1 MSAILVKQEE
11 ITASENVIPIY
22 VVRDNE
28 WPQFKLSLSESH
40 IKFSEIQKFSAKTD
54 QKLCLTSSDGEILS
68 VIFGAG
74 SKSTDDLGAM
84 RAGGLSASLPSGF
97 TGFHCYLRTGNKI

>member
-54 QKLCLTSSDGEILS
+54 QKLCLTSSDGEIFICNIWSRL
-68 VIFGAG
+68 
-74 SKSTDDLGAM
+74 KKH
-84 RAGGLSASLPSGF
+84 R
-97 TGFHCYLRTGNKI
+97 

>member
-40 IKFSEIQKFSAKTD
+40 IK
-54 QKLCLTSSDGEILS
+54 
-68 VIFGAG
+68 
-74 SKSTDDLGAM
+74 
-84 RAGGLSASLPSGF
+84 
-97 TGFHCYLRTGNKI
+97 YLEQVQ

>member
-54 QKLCLTSSDGEILS
+54 QN
-68 VIFGAG
+68 FGKNR
-74 SKSTDDLGAM
+74 SKAL
-84 RAGGLSASLPSGF
+84 LNQF
-97 TGFHCYLRTGNKI
+97 